1 MLEAYTVIKAFM
13 TEVGATMS
21 EGGDWTPA
29 DGVAYFGYTDLL
41 GVSRHDAEHA
51 LSDVVHARALV
62 ARLSPLEDT
71 AVLEALAADFEEE
84 EEPMPVVEEPAKVEA
99 PGVPEAPAA
108 VEVPDAED
116 PQDEKDDE

>member
-1 MLEAYTVIKAFM
+1 
-13 TEVGATMS
+13 
-21 EGGDWTPA
+21 
-29 DGVAYFGYTDLL
+29 
-41 GVSRHDAEHA
+41 
-51 LSDVVHARALV
+51 VHARALV